1 MSNAYEMLRL
11 EALAQ
16 PIAIDG
22 LLGFIKKRKV
32 IVMVRFLSRLV
43 GTFRQR

>member
-1 MSNAYEMLRL
+1 MANAYETLRL

-16 PIAIDG
+16 PVAIDG

-32 IVMVRFLSRLV
+32 LVMVRLLSLLAGMLKR
-43 GTFRQR
+43 R

>member
-1 MSNAYEMLRL
+1 MSNAYEALRL

-22 LLGFIKKRKV
+22 LLGFIKRRKV
-32 IVMVRFLSRLV
+32 LVMVRFLSRMA
-43 GTFRQR
+43 GMFRLR